1 MVADAVMKNGKA
13 RIEAAVLFL
22 VVFALGVTFGALGN
36 RVWNQRVSG
45 EPAAVNA
52 KPAHGRVMQDLM
64 KTLAPLTPEQ
74 QKRFDAVIDDTRTQW
89 QVLEASLDGQREAIR
104 QQGRANIRATLTPE
118 QQVKFDEFMKR
129 LDEQRKKEAEK
140 QH

>member
-1 MVADAVMKNGKA
+1 MMVADGMKSGKT
-13 RIEAAVLFL
+13 RLEAAVLFL
-22 VVFALGVTFGALGN
+22 VVFALGVTFGTLGN

-52 KPAHGRVMQDLM
+52 KPAHGQVMQDLM

-74 QKRFDAVIDDTRTQW
+74 QERIDAVIDDTRAQW
-89 QVLEASLDGQREAIR
+89 QALEDSREAIR
-104 QQGRANIRATLTPE
+104 QQCRANIRATLTPE

-129 LDEQRKKEAEK
+129 LDEQRKKETEK

>member
-1 MVADAVMKNGKA
+1 MKDGKT
-13 RIEAAVLFL
+13 RLEAAVLFL
-22 VVFALGVTFGALGN
+22 VVFALGVTFGTLGN

-45 EPAAVNA
+45 ELAAVNT
-52 KPAHGRVMQDLM
+52 KPAHGQVMQDLM

-74 QKRFDAVIDDTRTQW
+74 QERIDAVIDDTRAKW
-89 QVLEASLDGQREAIR
+89 QALDASLEGQREAIR

-129 LDEQRKKEAEK
+129 LDERRKKEVEK